1 MIFEVKQGF
10 LRRCTSSTLPRKY
23 DVLTKKIAVLTRLIQ
38 YSKGYDVY
46 YVDMKS
52 LSSQG
57 EFYFETINKYKE
69 AGKAIAHFNISNLD
83 QARAIVQVAD
93 ELKQPVIIGASEGER
108 DYMGIEMV
116 RKIIDELNEEYE
128 VPIFLN
134 ADHTYSLAKVQEV
147 IEAGYDSVIVDGA
160 KLPYEEN
167 VALVKSCVD
176 YVRAYET
183 KTGKRVLVEAEL
195 GYIGQSS
202 SLNTALPEGVTEANL
217 TTVEQAKDF
226 VLRTGI
232 DMFAPAIG
240 NVHGMLIDAEEPKLH
255 IDRLKEIKH
264 VVDIPMVLH
273 GASGNTDEDLTASID
288 AGISIVH
295 INTEIRKAFRD
306 GEMHY
311 LAEHPNEVAPY
322 KFGHEGQ
329 EEMKKVVRAKML
341 LYVR

>member
-1 MIFEVKQGF
+1 
-10 LRRCTSSTLPRKY
+10 
-23 DVLTKKIAVLTRLIQ
+23 
-38 YSKGYDVY
+38 
-46 YVDMKS
+46 MKS
-52 LSSQG
+52 YIPQSD
-57 EFYFETINKYKE
+57 FYFETITKYKQE
-69 AGKAIAHFNISNLD
+69 GKAIAHFNISNLD
-83 QARAIVQVAD
+83 QARAIAEVAE

-108 DYMGIEMV
+108 DYMGVDMV
-116 RKIIDELNEEYE
+116 RTIIDELNQEYD

-134 ADHTYSLAKVQEV
+134 ADHTYTLEKVTQV
-147 IEAGYDSVIVDGA
+147 VEAGYDSVIVDGA

-176 YVRAYET
+176 YVRGYED

-217 TTVEQAKDF
+217 TTPEQAKDF
-226 VLRTGI
+226 ILRTGI

-240 NVHGMLIDAEEPKLH
+240 NVHGMLIDATEPALH
-255 IDRLKEIKH
+255 IDRLKEITH
-264 VVDIPMVLH
+264 VTDVPLVLH
-273 GASGNTDEDLTASID
+273 GASGNTDEDLMASID
-288 AGISIVH
+288 AGVAIIH

-306 GEMHY
+306 GEMNY

-322 KFGHEGQ
+322 KFGHQGQ

-341 LYVR
+341 LYAQ

>member
-1 MIFEVKQGF
+1 MK
-10 LRRCTSSTLPRKY
+10 TLTPQSEQY
-23 DVLTKKIAVLTRLIQ
+23 LELISQYKKE
-38 YSKGYDVY
+38 GH
-46 YVDMKS
+46 
-52 LSSQG
+52 
-57 EFYFETINKYKE
+57 
-69 AGKAIAHFNISNLD
+69 AIAHFNISNLD
-83 QARAIVQVAD
+83 QARAIVEVAE

-116 RKIIDELNEEYE
+116 RTIVNELNQEYE
-128 VPIFLN
+128 VPVFLN
-134 ADHTYSLAKVQEV
+134 ADHTYTLEKVMEV
-147 IEAGYDSVIVDGA
+147 VEAGYDSVIVDGA

-176 YVRAYET
+176 YVRNYET

-202 SLNTALPEGVTEANL
+202 SLNTTLPEGVTEANL
-217 TTVEQAKDF
+217 TTADQAKDF

-240 NVHGMLIDAEEPKLH
+240 NVHGMLIDAEEPALH
-255 IDRLKEIKH
+255 IDRLKEITAA
-264 VVDIPMVLH
+264 VDVPLVLH
-273 GASGNTDEDLTASID
+273 GASGNTDEDLKGSID
-288 AGISIVH
+288 NGIAIIH

-329 EEMKKVVRAKML
+329 EEMKKVVRSKML
-341 LYVR
+341 LYMK

>member
-1 MIFEVKQGF
+1 MK
-10 LRRCTSSTLPRKY
+10 TLQNQSEQY
-23 DVLTKKIAVLTRLIQ
+23 IELINAYKK
-38 YSKGYDVY
+38 D
-46 YVDMKS
+46 
-52 LSSQG
+52 
-57 EFYFETINKYKE
+57 
-69 AGKAIAHFNISNLD
+69 GKAIAHFNISNLD
-83 QARAIVQVAD
+83 QARAIVEVAQ
-93 ELKQPVIIGASEGER
+93 ELNQPVIIGVSEGER
-108 DYMGIEMV
+108 EYMGVEMV
-116 RKIIDELNEEYE
+116 RKIVDELNQEYDIP
-128 VPIFLN
+128 VFLN
-134 ADHTYSLAKVQEV
+134 ADHTYSQEKVIEV

-167 VALVKSCVD
+167 VSLVKSCVD
-176 YVRAYET
+176 IVRAYEE

-217 TTVEQAKDF
+217 TTPNQAKDF
-226 VLRTGI
+226 VLRTGV

-255 IDRLKEIKH
+255 IERLKEITQ
-264 VVDIPMVLH
+264 VVDVPLVLH
-273 GASGNTDEDLTASID
+273 GASGNTDEDLKGSID
-288 AGISIVH
+288 NGVAIVH

-322 KFGHEGQ
+322 KFGREGQ

-341 LYVR
+341 LYAQ

>member
-1 MIFEVKQGF
+1 MKTLQKQSEQYF
-10 LRRCTSSTLPRKY
+10 DLISTY
-23 DVLTKKIAVLTRLIQ
+23 KK
-38 YSKGYDVY
+38 D
-46 YVDMKS
+46 
-52 LSSQG
+52 
-57 EFYFETINKYKE
+57 
-69 AGKAIAHFNISNLD
+69 GKAIAHFNISNLD
-83 QARAIVQVAD
+83 QARAIVQVAE
-93 ELKQPVIIGASEGER
+93 ELKQPVIIGVSEGER
-108 DYMGIEMV
+108 EYMGVEMV
-116 RKIIDELNEEYE
+116 RTIVDELNQEYE

-134 ADHTYSLAKVQEV
+134 ADHTYSIEKVQEV
-147 IEAGYDSVIVDGA
+147 IESGYDSVIVDGA

-176 YVRAYET
+176 LVRAYEE

-217 TTVEQAKDF
+217 TTPEQAKDF
-226 VLRTGI
+226 ILRTGV

-255 IDRLKEIKH
+255 IERLKEITQ
-264 VVDIPMVLH
+264 VVDVPLVLH
-273 GASGNTDEDLTASID
+273 GASGNTDEDLKSSID
-288 AGISIVH
+288 NGVAIIH

-329 EEMKKVVRAKML
+329 EEMKKVVRAKME
-341 LYVR
+341 LYMK